1 MKKIKLLLFL
11 VTLFSVINVSA
22 LTSKERMQSYKEKFN
37 RDQFVLS
44 VKATCDFDSSMEI
57 VYDENSILYEYLDD
71 DDMLID

>member
-1 MKKIKLLLFL
+1 MH
-11 VTLFSVINVSA
+11 SNA
-22 LTSKERMQSYKEKFN
+22 LILYSSMQSYKEKFN
-37 RDQFVLS
+37 RDQFILS

>member
-1 MKKIKLLLFL
+1 
-11 VTLFSVINVSA
+11 
-22 LTSKERMQSYKEKFN
+22 MQSYKEKFN

-44 VKATCDFDSSMEI
+44 VKATCDFDTSMEI